1 VVAPRVR
8 PRLLNTA
15 IAVLFMVGST
25 CFAAGTVPAYA
36 DAVGGLAV
44 AVTFFVG
51 SLFFTSASLLQ
62 LLQAQT
68 PSMTPGAAGAGDP
81 APLALWAPKQPHD
94 RGWLSAAT
102 QFPGTL
108 AFNVSTA
115 FAISVSLSSHQAQ
128 RLVWRPDFVGSILF
142 LVASGYGILAV
153 AGRYR
158 VWRPGDPSWRIAWVN
173 MAGSVFFMMSAIG
186 AFIIPAT
193 GSAVDP
199 RWANLGTFLGAVC
212 FFLGAALLIPAWS
225 KAGPQAS
232 EVG

>member
-8 PRLLNTA
+8 PKRLNTA
-15 IAVLFMVGST
+15 IAILFMVGSA
-25 CFAAGTVPAYA
+25 CFATGTVPAYI
-36 DAVGGLAV
+36 DAVGGPAT

-68 PSMTPGAAGAGDP
+68 PEMAPGLARGDDP
-81 APLALWAPKQPHD
+81 VQLALWAPTPHD

-108 AFNVSTA
+108 AFNMSTA
-115 FAISVSLSSHQAQ
+115 FAISVSLSSQQAQ
-128 RLVWRPDFVGSILF
+128 RLIWRPDFVGSILF

-158 VWRPGDPSWRIAWVN
+158 AWKPNDPSWRIAWLN
-173 MAGSVFFMMSAIG
+173 MVGSVFFMMSAIS
-186 AFIIPAT
+186 AFVPPMT
-193 GSAVDP
+193 GSEIDP
-199 RWANLGTFLGAVC
+199 RWVNLGTLLGALC
-212 FFLGAALLIPAWS
+212 FFLGALLLIPAWKS
-225 KAGPQAS
+225 AS
-232 EVG
+232 ASAHAAK